1 MPPGNFIGAVYLKW
15 GGGQL
20 LVNDFFPEL
29 FAIGRVLETFS
40 ATLFI
45 RDDVSLLQ
53 LQFETQEAS

>member
-1 MPPGNFIGAVYLKW
+1 MI
-15 GGGQL
+15 
-20 LVNDFFPEL
+20 FFPEL
-29 FAIGRVLETFS
+29 FAIGRVLETFW